1 MVNVS
6 FDDRRTL
13 ASILHRVVLQ
23 SPEAVA
29 GNLSF
34 IDNGHRESTFIS
46 VRNFVPIE
54 NSNFSVNSSQS
65 FSPWVVQVRACIM
78 NRPAD
83 KSVFEFEFF
92 DENGT
97 SLGPDQSFVV
107 FPSGS
112 TTVPSGKPYRPFR
125 RGDLLFVWLDHVYS
139 VPKPEGMYIVPST
152 EVFLCSSIQ

>member
-1 MVNVS
+1 
-6 FDDRRTL
+6 
-13 ASILHRVVLQ
+13 
-23 SPEAVA
+23 
-29 GNLSF
+29 
-34 IDNGHRESTFIS
+34 
-46 VRNFVPIE
+46 
-54 NSNFSVNSSQS
+54 
-65 FSPWVVQVRACIM
+65 M